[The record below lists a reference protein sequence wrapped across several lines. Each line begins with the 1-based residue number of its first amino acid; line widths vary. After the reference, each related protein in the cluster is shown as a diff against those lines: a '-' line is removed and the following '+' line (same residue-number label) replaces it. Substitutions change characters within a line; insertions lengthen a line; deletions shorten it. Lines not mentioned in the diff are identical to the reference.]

1 MASIFKMTLKKDSYY
16 IAQVLNGR
24 TSDFAYLID
33 KYKDMVFTLTFRITG
48 NREDAE
54 EVSQDVFLKA
64 YRGLA
69 ALRGTSKF
77 STWLYKIAYNE
88 SVSRIRK
95 KQPDMR
101 SYDSLEIGIDEWQ
114 GEMDANHERLDNI
127 PATYVK
133 QAFEKL
139 EETDRAVLTLFY
151 QDELNVKEIA
161 SATGLSIS
169 NVKVK
174 LFRGR
179 KKLTGFL
186 EKILKTE
193 LIDLL
198 S

>member
-1 MASIFKMTLKKDSYY
+1 
-16 IAQVLNGR
+16 
-24 TSDFAYLID
+24 
-33 KYKDMVFTLTFRITG
+33 MVFTLTFRITG

-69 ALRGTSKF
+69 AFRGTSKF

-133 QAFEKL
+133 QAFEQL
-139 EETDRAVLTLFY
+139 EETDRAVLTMFY

>member
-1 MASIFKMTLKKDSYY
+1 MASIFTMTLKKDSYY
-16 IAQVLNGR
+16 INQVLNGR

-33 KYKDMVFTLTFRITG
+33 KYKDMIFTLTFRITG

-69 ALRGTSKF
+69 AFRGTSKF

-95 KQPDMR
+95 KQPDIR
-101 SYDSLEIGIDEWQ
+101 SYDSMEIRIDEWQ

-133 QAFEKL
+133 QAFEQL
-139 EETDRAVLTLFY
+139 EETDRAILTMFY